1 MPEGRDLKYQE
12 DDAASPKTA
21 WANGMMAVRQGV
33 YQTALLW
40 LERAVRL
47 APHDPRIAL
56 DLARARIALKT
67 PAQLRLA
74 VTELSGLAA
83 LHENIQIE
91 LALLTAHQLLG
102 DGASAAAALAKLL
115 QCHCVPDDA
124 GFAEVASL
132 ITTAAGGPGWCGWLP
147 SGMLQISAM
156 PGLKL
161 TFLLD
166 GGLIS
171 LKPRD
176 GQFCAPPTGTLS
188 ILAGGKELAGSPL
201 DLGNLQ
207 RVEGL
212 VSVVDGALIGWAY
225 LPAAGNTKPDLT
237 LQDAAGAIL
246 PISFGAAMAPD
257 EAAPFA
263 RRFSFA
269 VTAAK
274 VKTLTPPLRMSGP
287 DGADIMGSPLDPALF
302 KAVKPIEIS
311 PTIVGMKTMPP
322 RQSLAVVIPVYRDV
336 AVTKACLAALQAALP
351 AEAEVIVVDDA
362 TPEPALAAWLDEL
375 AQEGGINLIR
385 HTKNLGFPSAV
396 NAGFKAAG
404 GRDVLLLNSDTMIPP
419 GAIESLTEAV
429 YQAADIA
436 SATPFSNDATI
447 LNYPKRNGAN
457 TMPSRD
463 EAAAL
468 QRDAAQSNG
477 NAVCDIP
484 TGVGFCMLIRHDA
497 LATIGDMR
505 VALFAQG
512 YGEEND
518 WCIRARAA
526 GYRHVAA
533 LGAYVAHHGSVSFK
547 AAGRAL
553 NTRNARTL
561 NRLYPGYEALIARHI
576 KTDPLAPARY
586 RMDAARFIRNRGNA
600 REAVL
605 LISHNHGGG
614 VARIIASE
622 MQNIRASGKR
632 PLLLVPGAPDDPN
645 TTPFPWDAELTDGA
659 PGDYP
664 NLRFKY
670 PAAREALLDL
680 LRAEAVSLVV
690 LHHGL
695 GHHPGVREIAAD
707 LGVPQDIV
715 LHDYASFCPRVTL
728 MNRPA
733 EGSPLRYCGEPN
745 VNACVNCVEMFGDET
760 FEDLGPVALIER
772 SQREFALAR
781 RIIAPSADAA
791 NRIGRHFPG
800 VRPAVTPWENDMA
813 RVNLKPPGR
822 GRRRIV
828 IIGGIGP
835 AKGFD
840 LLIECARDAVARK
853 LELEYVVAG
862 ASADDNALLE
872 TGRIFV
878 TGAYAEGEAMTLIQS
893 LQSDLAFLP
902 SIWPET
908 WCFALSEAWH
918 AGLYTIAFD
927 LGAQAARL
935 KATMRGAVLPLG
947 LPVQR
952 INDILI
958 AWQPNLRHMNT
969 T

>member
-1 MPEGRDLKYQE
+1 MPEGAGLRYQE
-12 DDAASPKTA
+12 DDSASPKTA
-21 WANGMMAVRQGV
+21 WANGMMAARQGV

-56 DLARARIALKT
+56 DLARTRIALKT
-67 PAQLRLA
+67 PAQLRRA
-74 VTELSGLAA
+74 VADLNALAA

-91 LALLTAHQLLG
+91 LALLTTHQLLG

-115 QCHCVPDDA
+115 QRHCVPDDA

-132 ITTAAGGPGWCGWLP
+132 ITTATGGPGWCGWLP
-147 SGMLQISAM
+147 SGMLQISTM

-166 GGLIS
+166 GALIN
-171 LKPRD
+171 LKPR
-176 GQFCAPPTGTLS
+176 GGHFSAPPTGILS

-201 DLGNLQ
+201 DLGYLQ
-207 RVEGL
+207 RVEGI
-212 VSVVDGALIGWAY
+212 VSVVDGTLIGWAY
-225 LPAAGNTKPDLT
+225 LPAAESAKPDLT
-237 LQDAAGAIL
+237 LHDAAGAKL

-274 VKTLTPPLRMSGP
+274 VKPLVPPLRITST
-287 DGADIMGSPLDPALF
+287 DDADIMGSPLDPVLF
-302 KAVKPIEIS
+302 KAVQPIQMGSKIS
-311 PTIVGMKTMPP
+311 GIRVLPP
-322 RQSLAVVIPVYRDV
+322 RRSLAVVIPVYRDV
-336 AVTKACLAALQAALP
+336 AVTKACLTALQATLP
-351 AEAEVIVVDDA
+351 ANAEVIVVDDA
-362 TPEPALAAWLDEL
+362 TPEPALAAWLDEM
-375 AQEGGINLIR
+375 AQNEAITLIR
-385 HTKNLGFPSAV
+385 HTKNLGFPAAV
-396 NAGFKAAG
+396 NAGFKAAD
-404 GRDVLLLNSDTMIPP
+404 GRDVLLLNSDTLVPP
-419 GAIESLTEAV
+419 GAIEGLTEAV
-429 YQAADIA
+429 YQAGDIA

-447 LNYPKRNGAN
+447 LNYPRRDGAN
-457 TMPSRD
+457 AMPSLA
-463 EAAAL
+463 EAVAL
-468 QRDAAQSNG
+468 QRDAARANG
-477 NAVCDIP
+477 NAICDIP

-497 LATIGDMR
+497 LAATGDMQ

-518 WCIRARAA
+518 WCIRARTA

-561 NRLYPGYEALIARHI
+561 NRLYPGYEALIDAHI
-576 KTDPLAPARY
+576 KSDPLAPARY
-586 RMDAARFIRNRGNA
+586 RLDAARFTRNRGKTH
-600 REAVL
+600 EAVL

-632 PLLLVPGAPDDPN
+632 PLLLVPGAPEDPN
-645 TTPFPWDAELTDGA
+645 TTPFPWDAELTDDA

-670 PAAREALLDL
+670 PAAREALLEL
-680 LRAEAVSLVV
+680 LRAEAVTQVIF
-690 LHHGL
+690 HHGL

-733 EGSPLRYCGEPN
+733 AGMPLRYCGEPN
-745 VNACVNCVEMFGDET
+745 VNACVSCVKMAGDET
-760 FEDLGPVALIER
+760 FENLGPVALIER
-772 SQREFALAR
+772 SQREFARAR
-781 RIIAPSADAA
+781 RIITPSADAA
-791 NRIGRHFPG
+791 NRISRHFPG
-800 VRPAVTPWENDMA
+800 VRPTVTPWENDTI

-828 IIGGIGP
+828 VIGGIGP

-840 LLIECARDAVARK
+840 LLIDCARDAVERK

-862 ASADDNALLE
+862 ASADDNVLLE

-878 TGAYAEGEAMTLIQS
+878 TGAYAEGEATTLIQS
-893 LQSDLAFLP
+893 VQADLAFLP
-902 SIWPET
+902 SVWPET

-935 KATMRGAVLPLG
+935 KASMRGAVLPLG

-952 INDILI
+952 INDILS
-958 AWQPNLRHMNT
+958 AWQPNLRNSNAI
-969 T
+969 